1 MKQVNI
7 HFAKTHLSHLLHE
20 VEDGKEIVIAKSG
33 VPIAK
38 LVPIKEKHKNREFG
52 LDRGK
57 FEVPEDFDEV
67 SPEIEKLFYGNTD
80 IN

>member
-20 VEDGKEIVIAKSG
+20 VELGSTIIIAKSG

-38 LVPIKEKHKNREFG
+38 ICPLKEPAKKRILG

-57 FEVPEDFDEV
+57 FEVPDDFDDV
-67 SPEIEKLFYGNTD
+67 SVQIEDMFYGNK
-80 IN
+80 NNS